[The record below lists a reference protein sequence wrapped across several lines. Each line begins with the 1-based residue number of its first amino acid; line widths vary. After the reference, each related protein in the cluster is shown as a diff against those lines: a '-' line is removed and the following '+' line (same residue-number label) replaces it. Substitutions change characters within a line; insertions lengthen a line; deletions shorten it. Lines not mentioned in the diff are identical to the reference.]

1 MRSWLTLIADLEAF
15 TGTAV
20 VGAKEQVHVIAGADE
35 EVRGLSAV
43 VLADQRRRV
52 GGPIP
57 NLQRVVINLSLKPAQ
72 EIGKSGTSAYDP
84 GL

>member
-15 TGTAV
+15 AGTAV
-20 VGAKEQVHVIAGADE
+20 VSSKEQVHVIAGADE
-35 EVRGLSAV
+35 EVGGLSAV
-43 VLADQRRRV
+43 VLPDQRRWV

-57 NLQRVVINLSLKPAQ
+57 NLQRVVINLRLKPAQ
-72 EIGKSGTSAYDP
+72 EIEKSWTSAYDP